1 MDAFSL
7 PLSGLITGPAQGV
20 LLVVV
25 HLVLVKESAA
35 TITVGI
41 VGIVA
46 IVAQRDAVGSTVGSL
61 PDPLAAVMAE
71 QGQFLQAIW
80 AKELVLKVEAILC
93 RQEFSA
99 VGANFF
105 LIHLV
110 PPKRKEP
117 VPGKSLGLALC
128 GVLGSRPDG
137 KGHGELQAFL
147 GDGQGKR
154 ALHRWDHLRKR
165 IVQ

>member
-1 MDAFSL
+1 M
-7 PLSGLITGPAQGV
+7 
-20 LLVVV
+20 
-25 HLVLVKESAA
+25 KESAT

-46 IVAQRDAVGSTVGSL
+46 IVAQRDAVGSVVGSL

-80 AKELVLKVEAILC
+80 AKELVLKVEAIFC

-105 LIHLV
+105 FDSSRTSE
-110 PPKRKEP
+110 KKEP

-154 ALHRWDHLRKR
+154 ALHRWGPS
-165 IVQ
+165 

>member
-7 PLSGLITGPAQGV
+7 PLSGLIAGPAQGV

-46 IVAQRDAVGSTVGSL
+46 IVAQRDAVGSVVGSL

-93 RQEFSA
+93 
-99 VGANFF
+99 
-105 LIHLV
+105 
-110 PPKRKEP
+110 
-117 VPGKSLGLALC
+117 GKSSPQWAQI
-128 GVLGSRPDG
+128 S
-137 KGHGELQAFL
+137 F
-147 GDGQGKR
+147 
-154 ALHRWDHLRKR
+154 
-165 IVQ
+165 

>member
-105 LIHLV
+105 FD
-110 PPKRKEP
+110 
-117 VPGKSLGLALC
+117 S
-128 GVLGSRPDG
+128 SRTSE
-137 KGHGELQAFL
+137 K
-147 GDGQGKR
+147 KR
-154 ALHRWDHLRKR
+154 ASPRDFPGTGSLWCIRISARWKGPR
-165 IVQ
+165 